1 MIFFD
6 PEYDAYVAAHHEA
19 TDHTKLAIKRCERA
33 LIDGLT
39 RQAIHDLFVVEEKM
53 PEEEFHLV
61 YWAAVALSLGRV
73 DGGCV

>member
-6 PEYDAYVAAHHEA
+6 PEYD
-19 TDHTKLAIKRCERA
+19 HTELAIKRCERA

-61 YWAAVALSLGRV
+61 YWAAVALYAATIDTTEG
-73 DGGCV
+73 